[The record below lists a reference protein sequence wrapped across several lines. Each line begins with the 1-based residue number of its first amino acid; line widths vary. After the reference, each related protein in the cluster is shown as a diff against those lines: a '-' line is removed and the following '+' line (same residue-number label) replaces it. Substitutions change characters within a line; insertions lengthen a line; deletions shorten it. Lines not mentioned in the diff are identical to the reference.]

1 MKKLLLVFLLLSSWT
16 FLHAQNRVTI
26 KGTVADTAG
35 TDLSFATVMLLNPS
49 DSTLVNFTRADDK
62 ASFTFKNVKNIPY
75 LLKISYVGYIP
86 FQKYLPA
93 STTEVNDLG
102 ALPMRM
108 INTELSEVVIKAA
121 RSTLSFK
128 GDTIEYDAA
137 SFKVPPGST
146 VEDLLRRLPGIDVD
160 ADGNI
165 KAQGRDVNRV
175 YVDGKTFFGDD
186 PKAAT
191 KNLGAETISK
201 VQVYN
206 EKSDQAQL
214 TGVDDGKRE
223 KALNLELKE
232 EFKKGSFGKMTVAGG
247 TEDRWASRGNYN
259 RFNSK
264 EQFSIIGYGNNIN
277 ETGVNWEDYGEF
289 KGQSSF
295 SDRDNG
301 DFGFRNGGGG
311 YYIVMDGDGPMNYFD
326 GRGFTE
332 NYGGGMN
339 YNFDNKKTKYN
350 ASYFY
355 NETELTLDQTGF
367 RNTFT
372 PQAAFLNTD
381 TLSKID
387 FRGNH
392 SLSTRLEHN
401 IDSNNVLIV
410 RASGRYNKGD
420 NRLLQDQLFYG
431 DQTLIRGL
439 EMDNK
444 ADQESWRVQTSAIYR
459 HKFKKK
465 GRTFAASAGYNANA
479 SDGQE
484 RLQSLN
490 RFFEATTFTQQ
501 VQQLNQNQNGA
512 QQIKSSLLF
521 TEPIN
526 KKWFWETFFNYSDN
540 RNLVTRRTTNPLDEN
555 KRVDS
560 LSVWFDNQIGYQRAG
575 TSVRFS
581 HNGANI
587 SAGLAAQQIRI
598 GGKYAVE
605 EGAPLLVPALTRDFS
620 NIVPYLDLNYE
631 FANNTWVNASYTYSV
646 KEPSLTDLQPMPN
659 VTNPAFRVE
668 GNPNL
673 TPARSH
679 DLNAGYGFWNSANQS
694 SLHIGGEFQRFE
706 NQITYNQTIEVIDS
720 IGFRTTSRPEN
731 ISGGFSIGSYLW
743 GSFPLIKTKL
753 TANISGNIGLSNT
766 PSFVNSVR
774 NETSNQSYG
783 IRPGLN
789 LNLSSTLILGASA
802 DFGYS
807 NIKYSIQ
814 TDQNQEIYN
823 YGLDGSLRWQLVSKT
838 FLESNLNYQRFKNE
852 RFNFDQSVPIWNA
865 SIRRIIGKA
874 NRIEL
879 RLAAFDILN
888 RRVTI
893 TQNATQNYVVN
904 NVAGTLARYYMLSA
918 SYNLRGYEIKLKK
931 NNHW

>member
-1 MKKLLLVFLLLSSWT
+1 MKKLLLVFLLFFCWT
-16 FLHAQNRVTI
+16 FAQAQNRVTI

-35 TDLSFATVMLLNPS
+35 TDLSFATVMLLNPA
-49 DSTLVNFTRADDK
+49 DSTLVNFTRADEK
-62 ASFTFKNVKNIPY
+62 AAFTFKNVKNAPY

-86 FQKYLPA
+86 FQKYIPA

-102 ALPMRM
+102 TLPMRM
-108 INTELSEVVIKAA
+108 INTELNEVVIKAA

-165 KAQGRDVNRV
+165 KAQGKDVNRV

-223 KALNLELKE
+223 KALNLELKD
-232 EFKKGSFGKMTVAGG
+232 EFKKGSFGKITVAGG
-247 TEDRWASRGNYN
+247 TEDRWATRGNYN

-301 DFGFRNGGGG
+301 DFGFRNGNSG
-311 YYIVMDGDGPMNYFD
+311 YYMVMDGDGPMNYFD

-332 NYGGGMN
+332 NYGGGVN

-355 NETELTLDQTGF
+355 NQTELTLDQTGF

-372 PQAAFLNTD
+372 PQAAFFNTD
-381 TLSKID
+381 TLNKLD

-401 IDSNNVLIV
+401 FDSTNILIL
-410 RASGRYNKGD
+410 RASGRYSKGD
-420 NRLLQDQLFYG
+420 NSLLQEQLFSEN
-431 DQTLIRGL
+431 QSLIRGL
-439 EMDNK
+439 SMDNQT
-444 ADQESWRVQTSAIYR
+444 DLESWRVQTTAIYR

-465 GRTFAASAGYNANA
+465 GRTFAASTGFNANT

-484 RLQSLN
+484 RLSSLN
-490 RFFEATTFTQQ
+490 RFFEASTFTQQ

-512 QQIKSSLLF
+512 QQLKASLLF
-521 TEPIN
+521 TEPLS
-526 KKWFWETFFNYSDN
+526 KKWFLEAFYNFSDN
-540 RNLVTRRTTNPLDEN
+540 RNLVERRTTNPLDEN

-560 LSVWFDNQIGYQRAG
+560 LSVWFDNHIGYQRVG
-575 TSVRFS
+575 SSVRYS

-587 SAGLAAQQIRI
+587 SVGLAGQQIRI

-620 NIVPYLDLNYE
+620 NIVPYLDFNYE
-631 FANNTWVNASYTYSV
+631 FANNKWVNASYTYSV

-673 TPARSH
+673 TPERSH
-679 DLNAGYGFWNSANQS
+679 DMNLGYGFWNPANQS
-694 SLHIGGEFQRFE
+694 NLHIGGEFQRFE
-706 NQITYNQTIEVIDS
+706 NRITYNQTIEVIDS
-720 IGFRTTSRPEN
+720 IGFRTTTRPEN
-731 ISGGFSIGSYLW
+731 IAGGFSVGSYLW
-743 GSFPLIKTKL
+743 GSFPIIKTKL
-753 TANISGNIGLSNT
+753 TANIGGNVGRSRT
-766 PSFVNSVR
+766 PSFVNNVR
-774 NETSNQSYG
+774 NETDNQSYG
-783 IRPGLN
+783 ISPGLN
-789 LNLSSTLILGASA
+789 LNLSSTLILGARA

-807 NIKYSIQ
+807 KIQYSIQ
-814 TDQNQEIYN
+814 KDQNQEIYN
-823 YGLDGSLRWQLVSKT
+823 YSLDGNLRWQVISKT
-838 FLESNLNYQRFKNE
+838 FLESNFNYMRFKNE
-852 RFNFDQSVPIWNA
+852 RFGFDQSIPIWNA
-865 SIRRIIGKA
+865 SVRRIIGKA

-904 NVAGTLARYYMLSA
+904 NVAGTLARYFMLSA